1 MKYTVVYLAWYLIQV
16 ACPQQSEYDKVWGV
30 GKYHCSVFHGM
41 WDKKRVDTTFYN
53 RDSAY
58 KFANAVRFGN
68 TTDRLAYG
76 LKDSLLSIDS
86 VKPATFL
93 IY

>member
-1 MKYTVVYLAWYLIQV
+1 MKYIIVYLSWCLIEV
-16 ACPQQSEYDKVWGV
+16 PCPQQAEYDKIHGV
-30 GKYHCSVFHGM
+30 GRYSCSVFHGM

-68 TTDRLAYG
+68 TTDTWAFG

-86 VKPATFL
+86 AKT
-93 IY
+93 IK